1 MQLRPYAL
9 FLEEGVDDVPANAE
23 ANIAKFSI
31 MLMKD
36 LPALIKERVRKNQ
49 EDFFKNR

>member
-9 FLEEGVDDVPANAE
+9 FLDDGVDVVPDNTE
-23 ANIAKFSI
+23 AAIDRFSI
-31 MLMKD
+31 ALMKD

-49 EDFFKNR
+49 EDFLKER